1 MGIRTPP
8 SSRVPVV
15 DGSGPGVVTRR
26 LVWVTPEPPDLS
38 GGGGQLR
45 QAHLLRA
52 VAERFTTHLIVPET
66 FEDQRVREWIDRIT
80 PVPHDPPPPLERWG
94 RRKLRLLRHQL
105 IERLPWDEALATAQR
120 RHLGA
125 ALASEIE
132 PGDVV
137 VLEHLKLAPLLADLP
152 GSVHRVLTVHFDGA
166 RQAAQRAAV
175 APTARNRWFWRSQA
189 RRVRR
194 LQLTAREETDVLIA
208 VSEQDASALGA
219 VVVPNGVD
227 VDSFSPTPLPAAPRA
242 VLTATFDYAPNVDGA
257 VWFVQH
263 VWPRIRADEPDAELH
278 LVGRRPLPAVRAL
291 TDLPGVHLHVDVPS
305 VHPHL
310 QQARVA
316 VVPLRLGG
324 GTRVKALEALA
335 AGRVLVGTTV
345 GVEGLDVE
353 AGVHALIGD
362 EPEALATAVVTALR
376 DDALATRLTAAGR
389 DLVERRYGWDTI
401 GARFLEV
408 LEGLVDAPSARS

>member
-1 MGIRTPP
+1 M
-8 SSRVPVV
+8 
-15 DGSGPGVVTRR
+15 
-26 LVWVTPEPPDLS
+26 TPEPPDLS